1 MCSNQSTNKMAA
13 NDGQIKLK
21 IHDVQ
26 MILYVYWQGL
36 RSICYVQIVFGCYF
50 ANNVGGVT
58 I

>member
-1 MCSNQSTNKMAA
+1 MCSYQSTNKMAA
-13 NDGQIKLK
+13 NDGQIKLT

-36 RSICYVQIVFGCYF
+36 HSIFYVQIVFGYYF